1 MKKFKLALFII
12 CALVALILLVQN
24 DQLVETRFAWMR
36 FETPLVVLLFASLI
50 IGFLLGAAVT
60 ATMFSKTNSK
70 KDERQ

>member
-1 MKKFKLALFII
+1 MKKFKLALLII

-70 KDERQ
+70 KDERP